1 VDAGTGLAG
10 LAVSSFVSATLLP
23 GASEVVLFAL
33 LREHPE
39 ILWSAVATATI
50 GNTLGGM
57 TSYFLG
63 RLVPDRKVPRGIAW
77 VRRWGVLALLASWLC
92 PVRRG
97 RLAAIEPLAV
107 GSVHRC
113 RKAGAL
119 PRGGRAR
126 LIRRSATPRARID
139 ARSMEVRRP

>member
-1 VDAGTGLAG
+1 MDAGTGLAG

-33 LREHPE
+33 LREHPSL
-39 ILWSAVATATI
+39 IWTAVATATV

-77 VRRWGVLALLASWLC
+77 VRRWGVLALLASWL
-92 PVRRG
+92 PVVG
-97 RLAAIEPLAV
+97 DALCVGAGWLRLNPWLSVASIGAGKLARYLVVAALA
-107 GSVHRC
+107 
-113 RKAGAL
+113 
-119 PRGGRAR
+119 
-126 LIRRSATPRARID
+126 
-139 ARSMEVRRP
+139 